1 MSDKWTK
8 PDANEADEM
17 RQAMADQAAKKA
29 ENDAIRRS
37 TTRVELKAQVTVT
50 SETNFFTGLSENI
63 SEGGVFISSLAPPE
77 LGTIIDA
84 EISTG
89 DGGQAIKVAA
99 EVMWVRTEQGQPVG
113 CGCRFLN
120 VDEVTAARLKD
131 FISRGGREPLFYD
144 V

>member
-8 PDANEADEM
+8 PDNTEADEM
-17 RQAMADQAAKKA
+17 REAMADQAAKKA

-37 TTRVELKAQVTVT
+37 SSRVELKAQVTVS

-63 SEGGVFISSLAPPE
+63 SEGGVFISSLAPPD
-77 LGTIIDA
+77 LGTVINA

-89 DGGQAIKVAA
+89 DGAQAIKVAA

-120 VDEVTAARLKD
+120 VDEVTAARLRD

>member
-8 PDANEADEM
+8 PDANDANEM
-17 RQAMADQAAKKA
+17 REAMADQAAKKA

-37 TTRVELKAQVTVT
+37 TNRVELKAQVTVS

-63 SEGGVFISSLAPPE
+63 SEGGVFISSLAPPD
-77 LGTIIDA
+77 LGTVIDT

-89 DGGQAIKVAA
+89 EGGQAIKVSA
-99 EVMWVRTEQGQPVG
+99 EVMWIRTEQGQPVG

-131 FISRGGREPLFYD
+131 FIARGGREPLFYD

>member
-1 MSDKWTK
+1 MSEKWTK
-8 PDANEADEM
+8 PEDTEAEEM
-17 RQAMADQAAKKA
+17 RQAMEDQAAKAA
-29 ENDAIRRS
+29 ENDAIRRAAE
-37 TTRVELKAQVTVT
+37 RVALKAQVTVS

-77 LGTIIDA
+77 IGTIIDA

-89 DGGQAIKVAA
+89 EAGQAIKVAA

-113 CGCRFLN
+113 CGCRFQN
-120 VDEVTAARLKD
+120 VDEVTAARLRD